1 MSDNKGMILIETL
14 LLFVIVSILL
24 LIMTS
29 CILSLHQMH
38 DLERGMYQN
47 EEIKALYE

>member
-24 LIMTS
+24 LIVTS
-29 CILSLHQMH
+29 CIFSLYQMSEK
-38 DLERGMYQN
+38 ERGLYQN
-47 EEIKALYE
+47 EEIQEIYE

>member
-1 MSDNKGMILIETL
+1 MCDDKGMILIETL

-29 CILSLHQMH
+29 CILSLHHMC
-38 DLERGMYQN
+38 DAERGLYQN
-47 EEIKALYE
+47 EAIQELYA

>member
-24 LIMTS
+24 LIVTS
-29 CILSLHQMH
+29 CIFSLHQMSEK
-38 DLERGMYQN
+38 ERGLYQN
-47 EEIKALYE
+47 EEIQEIYE